1 MTSRTIRKVI
11 ENQQNVWSTGHITV
25 REAACRMAEK
35 KVGAILIVEA
45 DAIIGIFTERDL
57 LNRVVANRLDPDT
70 TPLTQVM
77 TRDPMTIH
85 PDKPFA
91 HALHMMYEGCFRHL
105 PVAENG
111 RPVGMVSVRDALG
124 PELVEFESD
133 LVRRDE
139 LTELMM

>member
-1 MTSRTIRKVI
+1 MPSRTIRKVI
-11 ENQQNVWSTGHITV
+11 ENQQNLWGPGHLTV
-25 REAACRMAEK
+25 REAACLMTEK

-45 DAIIGIFTERDL
+45 DALIGIFTERDL
-57 LNRVVANRLDPDT
+57 LNRVVATRLDPDT

-77 TRDPMTIH
+77 TPDPITIH

-105 PVAENG
+105 PVAEDG

-124 PELVEFESD
+124 PELVEFESE

-139 LTELMM
+139 LTELIM